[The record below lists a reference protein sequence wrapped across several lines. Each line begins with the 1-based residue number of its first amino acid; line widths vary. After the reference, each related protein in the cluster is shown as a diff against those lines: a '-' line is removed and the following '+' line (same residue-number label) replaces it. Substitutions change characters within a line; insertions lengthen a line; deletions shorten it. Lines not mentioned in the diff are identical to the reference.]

1 MARPRKK
8 GNRDIPSNLYRGD
21 GKAWRYRHPET
32 GKFHSM
38 GTDKNKAIAAARKL
52 NDMLIKKTDLV
63 SKVSGSVLFYDF
75 SEAWFNNKRRRDG
88 KPLAK
93 NTKDSYR
100 LQLTLCQKKWEKLSL
115 DSITL
120 LMINEY
126 LDSLTTATSNLTRTI
141 LMEIFDIAVSK
152 GLCPDNPAALTLRK
166 YVHKERKR
174 HSVEGLIKIRDA
186 AEPWM
191 KNAIDIALLT
201 TQRRIDIINMK
212 WSDIESG
219 YLHVAQQKT
228 TDDPDDEFEVS
239 EGAGYVRIKI
249 DDELQKVLDR
259 CNDGIE
265 SPFIIHRVPKR
276 KARSGE
282 VEKEHWT
289 QIDKQYISRKFS
301 NLVISTKAYPHLKG
315 RQIPTFHEIRALAI
329 FLHKKAGKSAQALA
343 GHSSPK
349 MTEHYEF
356 GHEIIWNDVD
366 VGIKLPFANVTENPP
381 AKL

>member
-1 MARPRKK
+1 MMARPRKK

-21 GKAWRYRHPET
+21 GNAWRYRHPKT

-52 NDMLIKKTDLV
+52 NDLLIQDTDLV
-63 SKVSGSVLFYDF
+63 SKVNGSVLFYDF
-75 SEAWFNNKRRRDG
+75 SENWFNNKRRRDG

-100 LQLTLCQKKWEKLSL
+100 LQLSICQKKWNNQSL

-120 LMINEY
+120 LMVNEL
-126 LDSLTTATSNLTRTI
+126 LDSFTVATSNLTRTI
-141 LMEIFDIAVSK
+141 LIEIFDIAVSK

-166 YVHKERKR
+166 HANKERKR
-174 HSVEGLIKIRDA
+174 HTLEGLKKIRAA
-186 AEPWM
+186 AEPWL
-191 KNAIDIALLT
+191 KNVIDLALLT
-201 TQRRIDIINMK
+201 TQRRIDIIQMK
-212 WSDIESG
+212 WTDIENG

-239 EGAGYVRIKI
+239 EGPGYIRIKI
-249 DDELQKVLDR
+249 DDELQRVLDR
-259 CNDGIE
+259 CNDGIK
-265 SPFIIHRVPKR
+265 SPFIIHRIPKR
-276 KARSGE
+276 KARSTAKTD
-282 VEKEHWT
+282 KEHWT
-289 QIDKQYISRKFS
+289 QIDKQYISRQFS

-329 FLHKKAGKSAQALA
+329 FLHKKAGKSAQGLA
-343 GHSSPK
+343 GHASAK
-349 MTEHYEF
+349 MTEHYES

-366 VGIKLPFANVTENPP
+366 VGIALPFAEMT
-381 AKL
+381 